1 MEYLLARCESLK
13 LRAKPHK
20 FHLFLIFKST
30 AYRLRTSKIDS
41 SVCLMSDVCLMSVV
55 SDSSLNLRS
64 ERFGRQI
71 SLECSGMI

>member
-1 MEYLLARCESLK
+1 MNFIANFS
-13 LRAKPHK
+13 
-20 FHLFLIFKST
+20 FFKST
-30 AYRLRTSKIDS
+30 AYTLGTSKIDV
-41 SVCLMSDVCLMSVV
+41 SVCLMSVCLSVV